1 MWCVPREAD
10 QSGWG
15 KKKRRNVKSLR
26 GSNGLLSW
34 RCAQERVWWW
44 RDELACARIQHNLRS
59 ITRTRTPAH
68 TLTPSRTHLRT
79 QTHASHSRW
88 CSDIFSLSLS
98 LSLPPHPPPSLPP
111 SHSLAASPGSW
122 GGTQE
127 KARLAEEERVKAEA
141 EKEAK
146 KQQQKLILG
155 KGKGAGEKPRP
166 KLAFGFAAKK

>member
-88 CSDIFSLSLS
+88 CSDIFSLSHS
-98 LSLPPHPPPSLPP
+98 LSLPHPPPSLPP

>member
-98 LSLPPHPPPSLPP
+98 LSLPHPPPSLPP